1 MFIHLGGDVMV
12 QAEEIIAILHYEED
26 NVADATKTF
35 LEHASHSEAITIT
48 PDLIKSIIIT
58 DQFIYYAP
66 VSSSTL
72 NRRMLIGVG
81 LKEEIE

>member
-12 QAEEIIAILHYEED
+12 QAGEIIAILHYEEEK
-26 NVADATKTF
+26 VADATKNF
-35 LEHASHSEAITIT
+35 LEHPSHSNAVTIT

-58 DQFIYYAP
+58 DQIIYYAP

-72 NRRMLIGVG
+72 NRRMLAGVG
-81 LKEEIE
+81 LKEELE